1 MSVGNVLVTLWNIPG
16 GNNMIKGHLM
26 TGECFDSDSTLNVM
40 EIALKT
46 CQLLPYPSEAYNI
59 PFLLLAT
66 SKVSHPSPAE

>member
-1 MSVGNVLVTLWNIPG
+1 
-16 GNNMIKGHLM
+16 MIKEHLM